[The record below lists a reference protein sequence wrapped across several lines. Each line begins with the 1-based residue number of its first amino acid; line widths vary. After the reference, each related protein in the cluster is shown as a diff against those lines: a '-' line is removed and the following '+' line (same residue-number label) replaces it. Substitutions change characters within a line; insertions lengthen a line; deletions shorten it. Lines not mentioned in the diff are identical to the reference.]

1 MMKITTSQILAVLRK
16 TNQLK
21 KRINELECIIYT
33 LTDSNSRILRN
44 LELAF
49 VFEEE
54 INNPHG
60 VVPKTREITVSQKL
74 MLLRLR

>member
-1 MMKITTSQILAVLRK
+1 MEMTPLQILALIRK
-16 TNQLK
+16 ANELK
-21 KRINELECIIYT
+21 HRVSELECIICT
-33 LTDSNSRILRN
+33 LTDSDSRILRN